1 MTTVKAPISTDW
13 DIEKEKI
20 VRNQQL
26 AQMLMQQGMEMPQ
39 GQIMGKYYAAP
50 TPLAQLS
57 SLAKGLMGMKMMER
71 GDTQATDLSNRYKK
85 SLGDAL
91 SQYSDLV
98 QGKPE
103 VTQQQTDELGTP
115 MPGRQTVTPAV
126 PGDKRAAINALLN
139 SNHPVAQQL
148 GMSMLTKL
156 DEPVTLKEGE
166 KVFVGGKEAYGN
178 PKVHDQWS
186 DPFGWQG
193 ALAQRNMQTGEIRTA
208 VSRPPVTNVTTKV
221 ESSALTEGNKDFIQ
235 NAYRPSM
242 DAAKA
247 AKQANADLD
256 VLDKL
261 PISEKTGWGA
271 QAKAG
276 AANVLQSL
284 GLAGEDAKKMAG
296 DAQVFNSILNRQV
309 WGLLGQQKGPQTE
322 GDAQRARDTFAQL
335 GNTPRANEFIKD
347 LARATNNLTVKRS
360 EFFSQAMPKARRE
373 GDLTRVESD
382 WNQQAP
388 SIWDDPVM
396 RKWKGAG
403 AAPAAAPGGS
413 PNGIKFLGFE

>member
-1 MTTVKAPISTDW
+1 MTTVQSPMPTNW

-20 VRNQQL
+20 ARNQQL
-26 AQMLMQQGMEMPQ
+26 AQMLMQQGMEAPQ
-39 GQIMGKYYAAP
+39 GQMVGKYYSAAS
-50 TPLAQLS
+50 PLSNLAG
-57 SLAKGLMGMKMMER
+57 LAKGLLGMKMLER
-71 GDTQATDLSNRYKK
+71 GDAQATDLTGRYNK
-85 SLGDAL
+85 SLSDAL
-91 SQYSDLV
+91 TQYSGLA

-103 VTQQQTDELGTP
+103 VTQPQTDELGTP
-115 MPGRQTVTPAV
+115 TGGTQTVTPAV
-126 PGDKRAAINALLN
+126 PGDKRAAINALLG
-139 SNHPVAQQL
+139 SNHPLAQQL

-178 PKVHDQWS
+178 PKQQDQWS
-186 DPFGWQG
+186 EPFGYQG
-193 ALAQRNMQTGEIRTA
+193 ALAQRNLRTGEIRTA

-235 NAYRPSM
+235 NAYRPTM
-242 DAAKA
+242 DAARA

-261 PISEKTGWGA
+261 PIAEKTGWGT
-271 QAKAG
+271 QAKAN

-284 GLAGEDAKKMAG
+284 GIAGEESKKLAG

-335 GNTPRANEFIKD
+335 GNTPRANDFIKD
-347 LARATNNLTVKRS
+347 LARATNNLTIKRADY
-360 EFFSQAMPKARRE
+360 FSQAMPKARRE
-373 GDLTRVESD
+373 GDLTRVEGD
-382 WNQQAP
+382 WGQQAP

-396 RKWKGAG
+396 QKWKGG
-403 AAPAAAPGGS
+403 GKVAPAGSAS